1 VRLRSHCQSFVL
13 ADSGRNDRKK
23 AHTSRGQSGLSRQLM
38 CQFSWANVKWRLV
51 MQAASFAGLSSFVER
66 LRADRVWT
74 LEEIVTMTDGYMPAP
89 KPRGGYKKKP
99 TE

>member
-1 VRLRSHCQSFVL
+1 
-13 ADSGRNDRKK
+13 
-23 AHTSRGQSGLSRQLM
+23 
-38 CQFSWANVKWRLV
+38 